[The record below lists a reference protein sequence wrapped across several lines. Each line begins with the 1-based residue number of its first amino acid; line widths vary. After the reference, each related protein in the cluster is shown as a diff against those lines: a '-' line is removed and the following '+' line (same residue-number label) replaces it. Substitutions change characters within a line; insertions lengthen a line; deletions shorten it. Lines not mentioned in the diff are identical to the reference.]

1 MQASSSVL
9 VMTEQNSAQPSS
21 SPPKRKM
28 LETHEDSGRH
38 RASPRHEEEERQR
51 KVREENNNPWKEA
64 LVSPHGPAPGAGG
77 FERPQRER
85 LSSPRGTGGLA
96 LIKERDSALLESS
109 VDGSQASP
117 TNTYR
122 WSGHLRRKPVSP
134 TLVTTEISRAS
145 QLPTPP
151 PQQLSPVSP
160 PGKGKG
166 TLPAEKRDESL
177 PGPSGSGPSRMLSR
191 HGKEPAEPEDFY
203 HLTRRRYKEMLQAES
218 IASTETDKLR
228 VFLEFIDKE
237 CRFRTPIYPHADV
250 DYRNKL
256 AKISALLSAQD
267 ETQTPPSPDEDGD
280 INMAGASGDRRS
292 GGQGQWW
299 GQNLDP
305 FSFPSKSAYEARI
318 ADEESSRGRTSSRWW
333 ETSKDG
339 GSCSISESVA
349 FRSDGDNDSVYGTS
363 YPRRSRR
370 FNKTPRQSLKE
381 IAELVNTPRSSAT
394 QLNGAT
400 NRDAASY
407 LHSAAYPPDRKPSS
421 RSRSRS
427 QAPSASRPRPK
438 RRPTVKTSLDIAPLL
453 TLLPTWPK
461 EYPAVNN
468 SHPRLEVF
476 RDLVRTLNDISKITT
491 LQTRFDD
498 STEKTKDQF
507 LTESQRRRIS
517 QAERIQGL
525 YTRGDLNYDEMERL
539 NLQFEHEESKIRYEA
554 EEEDFNSFVK
564 SVVEPAHRDLHERI
578 TAATAAYSDLVM
590 LINARNPSK
599 SINNNN
605 DDGEEEQPELL
616 EYLTALKWIFD
627 VRESLYQ
634 HSHDILSSRNERYRN
649 LTLTP
654 LRDARDQ
661 TPLQQASAFFTK
673 DAQDRAAEF
682 KKLKIQR
689 YEKFMDFIELQCSI
703 GVEEARSRFWEIA
716 PLIMECLEKIPQ
728 ALENVVPIVPPEESI
743 EHPEWVELPM
753 RYLERKIAE
762 TEGAMRSLGLEEG
775 EGLLCLL
782 HGVKTALSRAKG
794 EGQEQE
800 RRLTEDLKEK
810 VGMIEEEWQEGLG
823 GLLERIK
830 GDVEREMERIDPAR

>member
-1 MQASSSVL
+1 M
-9 VMTEQNSAQPSS
+9 E
-21 SPPKRKM
+21 
-28 LETHEDSGRH
+28 
-38 RASPRHEEEERQR
+38 
-51 KVREENNNPWKEA
+51 
-64 LVSPHGPAPGAGG
+64 
-77 FERPQRER
+77 
-85 LSSPRGTGGLA
+85 
-96 LIKERDSALLESS
+96 LIKERDSALIEMSI
-109 VDGSQASP
+109 DGSQPSP
-117 TNTYR
+117 TNTSYR

-160 PGKGKG
+160 PGKGK
-166 TLPAEKRDESL
+166 TPFPVEKRDESL

-228 VFLEFIDKE
+228 VFLDFIEKE
-237 CRFRTPIYPHADV
+237 CRYRTPVYPHADPS
-250 DYRNKL
+250 DQKKL

-267 ETQTPPSPDEDGD
+267 ETQTPPSPDADGD
-280 INMAGASGDRRS
+280 INMTGAPGDRRS

-299 GQNLDP
+299 GQNLDAA
-305 FSFPSKSAYEARI
+305 SFPSKSAYEARI

-381 IAELVNTPRSSAT
+381 IAELVNTPRSSGT
-394 QLNGAT
+394 QVNGNA

-407 LHSAAYPPDRKPSS
+407 LHSAAFPPDRKPSS

-453 TLLPTWPK
+453 TLLPTWPR

-491 LQTRFDD
+491 LQTRFDE

-525 YTRGDLNYDEMERL
+525 YTRGDLHYDEMERL

-578 TAATAAYSDLVM
+578 TAASAAYGDLMM
-590 LINARNPSK
+590 LIKARNPMK
-599 SINNNN
+599 T
-605 DDGEEEQPELL
+605 EEDEQPELL

-627 VRESLYQ
+627 VRETLHQ
-634 HSHDILSSRNERYRN
+634 HSYDILASRNERYRN
-649 LTLTP
+649 LTLAP

-661 TPLQQASAFFTK
+661 APLQQASAFFNK
-673 DAQDRAAEF
+673 DALDRAAEF
-682 KKLKIQR
+682 QKHKVQR
-689 YEKFMDFIELQCSI
+689 YEKFMDFIEQQCSI

-716 PLIMECLEKIPQ
+716 PLIMECLEKIPE
-728 ALENVVPIVPPEESI
+728 ALENVVPIVPPEESV

-753 RYLERKIAE
+753 RYLERKVAE
-762 TEGAMRSLGLEEG
+762 TEGAMRGLGLEEG

-823 GLLERIK
+823 GLLEKIR
-830 GDVEREMERIDPAR
+830 GDVEREMERIDPGR